1 MSDATW
7 QVKLS
12 SKSLKKSEKLRILA
26 STLPS
31 FEGALCLEVGCDRG
45 VTSYHLRQRG
55 GRWISVDTEAI
66 HVRETRNLVETGVVQ
81 IEPLRLPFRDGAF
94 QCVAVVDFLE
104 HVEDDH
110 AFLRELR
117 RVLAPGGALYV
128 TVPRSDERL
137 VINRLKELARMTPDL
152 YGHVRHGYTVP
163 ELRGKVESAGF
174 RVTLVRTY
182 SRFFTELVELVM
194 NVLYLR
200 LLARGHREEGMA
212 EHGAISPASRQAF
225 QKHRV
230 AFALYS
236 ALYPAFWTL
245 SLLDRSPW
253 FAEGCCFLLQAQKSG
268 P

>member
-1 MSDATW
+1 VVDAPW

-12 SKSLKKSEKLRILA
+12 SKSLKKSEKLRVLD
-26 STLPS
+26 SVLPS
-31 FEGALCLEVGCDRG
+31 FGEAPCLEVGCDRG

-55 GRWISVDTEAI
+55 GRWVSVDTEEV
-66 HVRETRNLVETGVVQ
+66 HVRETQDLVGKGVVQ

-104 HVEDDH
+104 HVEDDQS
-110 AFLRELR
+110 FLRELR
-117 RVLAPGGALYV
+117 RVLAPGGTLYV
-128 TVPRSDERL
+128 TVPRSDEGL
-137 VINRLKELARMTPDL
+137 VINRLKELAGMTPDL

-163 ELRGKVESAGF
+163 ELRGKVEGVGF
-174 RVTLVRTY
+174 RVTATRTY
-182 SRFFTELVELVM
+182 SRFFTELVELVL

-200 LLARGHREEGMA
+200 LLARRSREDGME

-225 QKHRV
+225 AKHRL

-236 ALYPAFWTL
+236 AFYPAFWAL
-245 SLLDRSPW
+245 SLLDRPAF

-268 P
+268 R